1 MVTTYERYMKLNI
14 DGFRI
19 GLERDESESNYFC
32 TPKGAKVIGWSEVW
46 LVSTFASYAALV
58 R

>member
-1 MVTTYERYMKLNI
+1 MKLNI

-19 GLERDESESNYFC
+19 GLERDESESNYFS